1 MVVFC
6 NPRVTGAPK
15 IVARVI
21 HYGLSGCY
29 AKTTAGFALSLPHYH
44 IRSPR
49 GFLSHGVH
57 SSCALVCLHVR
68 CDDTLDGIGV
78 N

>member
-1 MVVFC
+1 MAYQGVMQQQRPVL
-6 NPRVTGAPK
+6 P
-15 IVARVI
+15 
-21 HYGLSGCY
+21 
-29 AKTTAGFALSLPHYH
+29 SLPHH
-44 IRSPR
+44 RIRLPR

-68 CDDTLDGIGV
+68 YDDTLGGIGM